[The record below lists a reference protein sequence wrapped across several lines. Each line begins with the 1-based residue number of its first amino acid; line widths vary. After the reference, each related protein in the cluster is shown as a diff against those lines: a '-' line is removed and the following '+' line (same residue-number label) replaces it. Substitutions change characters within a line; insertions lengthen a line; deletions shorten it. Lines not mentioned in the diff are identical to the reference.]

1 MVDKL
6 VHECTES
13 LEEVKLA
20 KITLTEDENIY
31 KNKCSSCTLNTVLF
45 SIIFTISIGI
55 GTYFIYDKYMNPS
68 KNFVNSK
75 VGSGIQT
82 LIY

>member
-6 VHECTES
+6 VHECTENV
-13 LEEVKLA
+13 EEVKLA
-20 KITLTEDENIY
+20 KITLAEDENIY
-31 KNKCSSCTLNTVLF
+31 KNKCSSFTLNIVLF

-55 GTYFIYDKYMNPS
+55 GTYFVYDKYMNPS

-75 VGSGIQT
+75 VGSGVQT